1 MKNLYFLL
9 LLSFCLIN
17 PLSLHAQKTYKAVC
31 DKSDGKVKI
40 VESEERSPD
49 LVPLKGGFPFY
60 QVAENWVKENYPDGK
75 CDPARAATQNQATA
89 NAMVQAATPVQNQ
102 PAKQNASPGNFLGT
116 KAVPTPAAK
125 PAFRYRNTSMFI
137 SFLFSDLGKVYG
149 TDPPLIPGIGIGI
162 DQVFGTKF
170 YGGTGLHLNTLIG
183 KTDDGAGVSS
193 FYSVR
198 IPLLA
203 GYRQVT
209 GQRYWG
215 VEMGIAANTSLKPL
229 ASDSDMGGET
239 AAGYSANF
247 MTRVKTGKQNTA
259 FELGVDAWINDIL
272 SSEEG
277 YNMIVL
283 VVGYRFAF

>member
-1 MKNLYFLL
+1 MKNLYILL
-9 LLSFCLIN
+9 LLSFCLIS
-17 PLSLHAQKTYKAVC
+17 PFTLSAQKSYKAVC

-40 VESEERSPD
+40 VESAERSPD
-49 LVPLKGGFPFY
+49 LIPLKGGFPFY

-75 CDPARAATQNQATA
+75 CDPARAVSRNQASA
-89 NAMVQAATPVQNQ
+89 DAMGQAATPARNQ
-102 PAKQNASPGNFLGT
+102 PAKQDTGPDTFFGAQ
-116 KAVPTPAAK
+116 AVPAPAAV
-125 PAFRYRNTSMFI
+125 PSFRYRNTSMFI
-137 SFLFSDLGKVYG
+137 SFLFSDLGKVYH

-162 DQVFGTKF
+162 DQVFGTRF

-193 FYSVR
+193 FYSIR

-215 VEMGIAANTSLKPL
+215 VEMGIAANTSLRPL

-239 AAGYSANF
+239 AAGYSVNA
-247 MTRVKTGKQNTA
+247 MTRVRMGKENSS
-259 FELGVDAWINDIL
+259 FGFGVDVWLNEL
-272 SSEEG
+272 LTSEEG
-277 YNMIVL
+277 FRMTVL
-283 VVGYRFAF
+283 SVGYRYSF